1 MRKQRGITLISL
13 VITIVVLII
22 LAGVAINMTLGEN
35 GIFRKAQEAKR
46 MQAIATA
53 KEQIG
58 TEILSA
64 QVEAIE
70 RNEELEQTQVEDIIS
85 KYGVLQE
92 DGDTIILNDSG
103 YEVSL
108 LDIYNGT
115 TTTTGSYT
123 ENKAKI
129 ALLESQVELLE
140 QQKADL
146 QQQLE
151 DLASSEGDQTQ
162 KIVELTTQIQTLE
175 QEKNTA
181 EQNLLAAN
189 AKVEEYENLK
199 EALAK
204 TTVTEDK
211 MLKPYKAY
219 KDGQLITGT
228 MEDYSGT
235 TQDATVTS
243 DSDYT
248 YVSIPNAGYYSA
260 DSKLKIENSDSN
272 IMELYAQSA
281 PYSSTSTSNYNAGIV
296 VDLTNVSQIDYA
308 ISKCRGTEPTNKF
321 ITIRRSYDH
330 TAEINVS
337 ATSTGTIDVSSLTG
351 EYILTA
357 HFAGYEARMH
367 IILECN

>member
-1 MRKQRGITLISL
+1 MKIKRKTLVNNNAITLISL

-22 LAGVAINMTLGEN
+22 LVGVAINMTIGEN
-35 GIFRKAQEAKR
+35 GIFKKAQEAKK
-46 MQAIATA
+46 MQTIATA

-85 KYGVLQE
+85 KYGELQE
-92 DGDTIILNDSG
+92 DGDTIILNDNG

-162 KIVELTTQIQTLE
+162 KIVELTAEIQTLE
-175 QEKNTA
+175 QSLIEANT
-181 EQNLLAAN
+181 
-189 AKVEEYENLK
+189 KVEEYENLK
-199 EALAK
+199 ETLSK

-211 MLKPYKAY
+211 ILKDYKAY
-219 KDGQLITGT
+219 KNGQLITGT
-228 MEDYSGT
+228 MENYAGKV
-235 TQDATVTS
+235 QDATVAS
-243 DSDYT
+243 DDNYT
-248 YVSIPNAGYYSA
+248 YLSIPSNGYYTT
-260 DSKLKIENSDSN
+260 DSKLRTSNSDLNNYFLLENKEQNANVTYTYDLGFTPSRVFILDGSFRYVWAYYNINISTTTYQGWYNVEYDNAQLGNTSSN
-272 IMELYAQSA
+272 VYFDIEDTIIKYKLPNSH
-281 PYSSTSTSNYNAGIV
+281 
-296 VDLTNVSQIDYA
+296 
-308 ISKCRGTEPTNKF
+308 KPT
-321 ITIRRSYDH
+321 TII
-330 TAEINVS
+330 A
-337 ATSTGTIDVSSLTG
+337 
-351 EYILTA
+351 
-357 HFAGYEARMH
+357 FK
-367 IILECN
+367 